1 MKKFL
6 KSERRFCKM
15 IIIMSPSA
23 KKAEIEAVEKQLV
36 DYGFKTHPIVGEKKT
51 IIGAIGD
58 KRRLSMNQM
67 LMMPGVEDV
76 VPIMRPYKLA
86 GKELQKEPSVINVKG
101 VKIGGGH
108 LAVFA
113 GPCAIE
119 SMEQFSYVAKK
130 VKESGANILR
140 GGAFKPR
147 SSPYSFAGLEAEG
160 LKIMRSA
167 GDECNMPICTEVLDT
182 RDVDLV
188 ASYADILQIGA
199 RNMQNFKL
207 LREVGKHNKPILLK
221 RGLASTI
228 EEWLMAAE
236 YIMSEGNEN
245 VILCERGIRTF
256 EPSTR
261 NTFDLSAIPVTKELS
276 HLPIIADPSHAAGK
290 QKYVAALARGA
301 VAAGADGLM
310 IEVHNC
316 PEKAMSDGE
325 QSLTPEQFDELMHTL
340 KPIAAA
346 VGREI

>member
-1 MKKFL
+1 
-6 KSERRFCKM
+6 M
-15 IIIMSPSA
+15 IIIMKDHAGKS
-23 KKAEIEAVEKQLV
+23 EIEAVEKQLA
-36 DYGFKTHPIVGEKKT
+36 DYGFKTHPIYGEIKT
-51 IIGAIGD
+51 VIGAIGD
-58 KRRLSMNQM
+58 KRRLSMNQLM
-67 LMMPGVEDV
+67 MMPGVENI

-86 GKELQKEPSVINVKG
+86 GRELQKEPSIIKVKG
-101 VKIGGGH
+101 VEIGGKG

-119 SMEQFSYVAKK
+119 SQEQFSYVAKR

-160 LKIMRSA
+160 LKIMRNA
-167 GDECNMPICTEVLDT
+167 GDETGLPICTEVLDT
-182 RDVDLV
+182 RDVELV
-188 ASYADILQIGA
+188 ASYADIMQIGA

-207 LREVGKHNKPILLK
+207 LREVGKCNKPILLK
-221 RGLASTI
+221 RGLSSTI

-276 HLPIIADPSHAAGK
+276 HLPIIADPSHAAGTY
-290 QKYVAALARGA
+290 KYVDALAKGA

-325 QSLTPEQFDELMHTL
+325 QSLTPEHFDSLIKAL
-340 KPIAAA
+340 RPIAES
-346 VGREI
+346 VGKEL

>member
-1 MKKFL
+1 
-6 KSERRFCKM
+6 M
-15 IIIMSPSA
+15 IIIMRDDASA
-23 KKAEIEAVEKQLV
+23 QEIAAVEKQLA
-36 DYGFKTHPIVGEKKT
+36 DFGFQTHPIYGEKKT

-67 LMMPGVEDV
+67 LMMAGVENV

-86 GKELQKEPSVINVKG
+86 GKELKKDPTIINVKG
-101 VKIGGGH
+101 VTIGGGH

-119 SMEQFSYVAKK
+119 SQEQFSGIAKS
-130 VKESGANILR
+130 VQAAGAQILR

-147 SSPYSFAGLEAEG
+147 SSPYSFAGLEADG
-160 LKIMRSA
+160 LKIMKKASEET
-167 GDECNMPICTEVLDT
+167 GMPICTEVLDT

-188 ASYADILQIGA
+188 AEYADIMQIGA

-236 YIMSEGNEN
+236 YIMSEGNEQ

-276 HLPIIADPSHAAGK
+276 HLPIIADPSHAAGTY
-290 QKYVAALARGA
+290 KYVPALAKGA

-325 QSLTPEQFDELMHTL
+325 QSITPDKFSELMLAL
-340 KPIAAA
+340 KPIAEA
-346 VGREI
+346 VGKQL

>member
-1 MKKFL
+1 
-6 KSERRFCKM
+6 M
-15 IIIMSPSA
+15 IIIMRDDASA
-23 KKAEIEAVEKQLV
+23 QEIAAVEKQLA
-36 DYGFKTHPIVGEKKT
+36 DFGFQTHPIYGEKKT

-67 LMMPGVEDV
+67 LMMAGVENV

-86 GKELQKEPSVINVKG
+86 GKELKKDPTIINVKG
-101 VKIGGGH
+101 VTIGGGH

-119 SMEQFSYVAKK
+119 SQEQFSGIAKS
-130 VKESGANILR
+130 VQAAGAQILR

-147 SSPYSFAGLEAEG
+147 SSPYSFAGLEADG
-160 LKIMRSA
+160 LKIMKKASEET
-167 GDECNMPICTEVLDT
+167 GMPICTEVLDT

-188 ASYADILQIGA
+188 AEYADIMQIGA

-236 YIMSEGNEN
+236 YIMSEGNEQ

-276 HLPIIADPSHAAGK
+276 HLPIIADPSHAAGTY
-290 QKYVAALARGA
+290 KYVPALAKGA

-325 QSLTPEQFDELMHTL
+325 QSITPDKFSELMRAL
-340 KPIAAA
+340 KPIAEA
-346 VGREI
+346 VGKQL

>member
-1 MKKFL
+1 
-6 KSERRFCKM
+6 M
-15 IIIMSPSA
+15 IIVMSPTA
-23 KKAEIEAVEKQLV
+23 TAREIEAVEKQLLE
-36 DYGFKTHPIVGEKKT
+36 YGFQTHPITGEKKT

-58 KRRLSMNQM
+58 KRRLSMNRV

-86 GKELQKEPSVINVKG
+86 GKELRKEPSIIDVGG
-101 VKIGGGH
+101 VKIGGKQ

-119 SMEQFSYVAKK
+119 SQEQFSYIAKK
-130 VKESGANILR
+130 VKEAGANILR

-147 SSPYSFAGLEAEG
+147 SSPYAFSGLEEEG
-160 LKIMRSA
+160 LKIMKTA
-167 GDECNMPICTEVLDT
+167 GEENDMPICTEVLDT

-188 ASYADILQIGA
+188 ASYADVLQIGA

-221 RGLASTI
+221 RGLASTM

-236 YIMSEGNEN
+236 YIMSEGNEK

-290 QKYVAALARGA
+290 QKYVDALSRGA

-316 PEKAMSDGE
+316 PEEAMSDGE
-325 QSLTPEQFDELMHTL
+325 QSLTPLQFEELMKVL
-340 KPIAAA
+340 APIAEV
-346 VGREI
+346 VGKRI

>member
-1 MKKFL
+1 
-6 KSERRFCKM
+6 M
-15 IIIMSPSA
+15 IIIMRNNATKS
-23 KKAEIEAVEKQLV
+23 EIEAVEKQLA
-36 DYGFKTHPIVGEKKT
+36 DYGFKTHPIYGELKT
-51 IIGAIGD
+51 VIGAIGD
-58 KRRLSMNQM
+58 KRRISMNQ
-67 LMMPGVEDV
+67 LMMMKGVENV

-86 GKELQKEPSVINVKG
+86 SRELKKESSIIRVKD
-101 VKIGGGH
+101 VEIGGNK
-108 LAVFA
+108 LAVLA

-119 SMEQFSYVAKK
+119 SQEQFSYVAQK

-147 SSPYSFAGLEAEG
+147 SSPYSFAGLEADG
-160 LKIMRSA
+160 LKIMRRA
-167 GDECNMPICTEVLDT
+167 GDETGLPICTEVLDT
-182 RDVDLV
+182 RDVELV
-188 ASYADILQIGA
+188 GSYADIIQIGA

-207 LREVGKHNKPILLK
+207 LREVGKCNKPILLK
-221 RGLASTI
+221 RGLANTI

-236 YIMSEGNEN
+236 YIMSEGNED

-276 HLPIIADPSHAAGK
+276 HLPIIADPSHAAGTY
-290 QKYVAALARGA
+290 KYVDALARGA

-325 QSLTPEQFDELMHTL
+325 QSLTPEHFDALMKQL
-340 KPIAAA
+340 VPIAEA
-346 VGREI
+346 VGRTL

>member
-1 MKKFL
+1 
-6 KSERRFCKM
+6 M
-15 IIIMSPSA
+15 IIIMSNNA
-23 KKAEIEAVEKQLV
+23 TDKEIKAVEQRLT
-36 DYGFKTHPIVGEKKT
+36 DYGFKTHPIYGEMKT
-51 IIGAIGD
+51 VIGAIGD
-58 KRRLSMNQM
+58 KRRLTMDQLK
-67 LMMPGVEDV
+67 LMSGVENV

-86 GKELQKEPSVINVKG
+86 GRELKKDPTVIDVNG
-101 VKIGGGH
+101 VKIGGSH

-119 SMEQFSYVAKK
+119 SHEQFSFIAQK

-147 SSPYSFAGLEAEG
+147 SSPYSFAGLEGEG
-160 LKIMRSA
+160 LKIMRKA
-167 GDECNMPICTEVLDT
+167 GDETGMPICTEVLDT
-182 RDVDLV
+182 RDVELV
-188 ASYADILQIGA
+188 ASYADIMQIGA
-199 RNMQNFKL
+199 RKMQKFKL
-207 LREVGKHNKPILLK
+207 LREVGKCNKPILLK
-221 RGLASTI
+221 RGLSSTM

-261 NTFDLSAIPVTKELS
+261 NTFDLSAIPVSKELS
-276 HLPIIADPSHAAGK
+276 HLPIIADPSHAAGTY
-290 QKYVAALARGA
+290 KYVDALAKGA

-325 QSLTPEQFDELMHTL
+325 QSLTPEHFEALMKELR
-340 KPIAAA
+340 PIAEA
-346 VGREI
+346 VGKTL